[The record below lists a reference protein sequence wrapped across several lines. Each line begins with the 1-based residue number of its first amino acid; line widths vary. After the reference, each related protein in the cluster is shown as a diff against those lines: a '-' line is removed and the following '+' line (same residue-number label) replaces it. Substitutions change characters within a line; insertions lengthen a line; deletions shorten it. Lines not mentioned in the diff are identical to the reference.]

1 MTSAHL
7 RLSRVSTGIA
17 IAFALTAFG
26 ASSAAATD
34 ALRLL
39 ATVSHAVPGAD
50 RDTDRKGGGWIE
62 IGSVHWGPARTG
74 GKMRQD
80 DISAAPSAGAKGG
93 NVEFEWKVEEGE
105 SAPPPPGRPTGVA
118 AAAPSAES
126 RTHKPVKIVKE
137 WDASTPMLRQGSM
150 TTLVP
155 AGTCRLGARYPS
167 AELGTGQR
175 IYTMTNVVVSGCM
188 ASASGRGGDSSA
200 RPMESISLNYE
211 KIVWK

>member
-17 IAFALTAFG
+17 IGFALAAFA
-26 ASSAAATD
+26 ASSAAAKD
-34 ALRLL
+34 VLRLL
-39 ATVSHAVPGAD
+39 ASVSHAVPSAD
-50 RDTDRKGGGWIE
+50 RSKGGGWIE
-62 IGSVHWGPARTG
+62 VGSVQWGAARSG
-74 GKMRQD
+74 GKMHRE

-105 SAPPPPGRPTGVA
+105 SAPPPPGRTTGVA
-118 AAAPSAES
+118 AASAPAER

-155 AGTCRLGARYPS
+155 AGTCRLGARYPA

-175 IYTMTNVVVSGCM
+175 VYTMTNVVVAGCKASVSGH
-188 ASASGRGGDSSA
+188 GGDSSA

-211 KIVWK
+211 KIVWR